1 MICWMIVVSGFHNA
15 LRTVS
20 AEDVQVCNSL
30 MIKEIMLLVTAVYR
44 HCIMLDLKDTAEYEN
59 L

>member
-1 MICWMIVVSGFHNA
+1 MIVVSGFHNA